1 MERAIVALV
10 ALAGIAVPA
19 TAAVLSGSVAIE
31 RRGRP
36 AAGVEDVIVSFASAT
51 VELPVAATEVF
62 EIATVG
68 KQFEPRVLAVSMGS
82 RVRFPNRDAILH
94 NVFSVSRPNAFDL
107 GLYAESPGSEVTLEH
122 PGLVRVFCNVH
133 REMVAYVL
141 VLETPYWSSPDPDG
155 RFRLDNLP
163 EGAGTLTVWHER
175 ADAVIKELSIPS
187 AEAIAV
193 TLKVSKPR
201 VPDHKNKNGKSYSRR
216 RRRY

>member
-1 MERAIVALV
+1 MARTIVALL
-10 ALAGIAVPA
+10 ALAGVAVPA

-36 AAGVEDVIVSFASAT
+36 AAGVEDVIVSFTPAT
-51 VELPVAATEVF
+51 GERPTAPTEAFEVATA
-62 EIATVG
+62 G

-107 GLYAESPGSEVTLEH
+107 GLYAEGSGSEVTLES

-133 REMVAYVL
+133 HEMVAYVL
-141 VLETPYWSSPDPDG
+141 VLETPYWVSPDPNG
-155 RFRLDNLP
+155 RFRLDDLP

-175 ADAVIKELSIPS
+175 ADAVTRELSIPA
-187 AEAIAV
+187 AEAVAV
-193 TLKVSKPR
+193 TLKMSKPR
-201 VPDHKNKNGKSYSRR
+201 VPEHKNKNGKSYSRR